1 MDQTMNADLN
11 QNSKTVITEINQKE
25 RDYLF
30 DNIKG
35 LLIFSVVVAHYFRAS
50 ASFSVPTFG
59 GVAYIISF
67 SYIMQGFL
75 FVSGYFSRNLVK
87 CRQTAF
93 KMFLFPY
100 LLMMPIMYWIRYAIF
115 GHAHFDIT
123 LPTMALWYLLTLFV
137 YRFLLKDLVRIPYIM
152 PISLVA
158 AFAAGLVPSL
168 DSTLSLGRT
177 FSFLPFFLIGYYFK
191 AEWIEKIR
199 SLPKIIGWGTL
210 GLLIGSCA
218 YIAFTKAFPVT
229 ALYMKS
235 SYASTHLSVS
245 HGIMVRIVIYLM
257 AMAWIF
263 VFVSLTPKAKTFLS
277 GIGLNTMPV
286 YILHIIMRYAVKS
299 MGGQFGQDVPSYL
312 ILIAAAVLSVW
323 LFSRPPVAKCYDK
336 TIDIIYEAV
345 IGAPLKL
352 IRKVLGTGKQS

>member
-1 MDQTMNADLN
+1 MNADLN
-11 QNSKTVITEINQKE
+11 QKIESVNTDINRKE

-75 FVSGYFSRNLVK
+75 FVSGYFSRNLAK

-100 LLMMPIMYWIRYAIF
+100 LLMMPIMYFIRYSIF

-137 YRFLLKDLVRIPYIM
+137 YRFLLKDLVRIPYIL
-152 PISLVA
+152 PISLVVA
-158 AFAAGLVPSL
+158 IAAGLVPSL

-177 FSFLPFFLIGYYFK
+177 FSFLPFFLFGYYFK
-191 AEWIEKIR
+191 ADWIEKIR
-199 SLPKIIGWGTL
+199 RLPKICGWGTL
-210 GLLIGSCA
+210 ALLIGACS
-218 YIAFTKAFPVT
+218 YIAFSRAFPIT

-245 HGIMVRIVIYLM
+245 HGIIVRIVIYLL

-263 VFVSLTPKAKTFLS
+263 VFVSITPKAKTILS

-299 MGGQFGQDVPSYL
+299 MGEHFGQDIPSYL
-312 ILIAAAVLSVW
+312 ILIVAALLSVW
-323 LFSRPPVAKCYDK
+323 LFSRPPVAKWYDR

-345 IGAPLKL
+345 IATPLKL
-352 IRKVLGTGKQS
+352 ARKALAAD